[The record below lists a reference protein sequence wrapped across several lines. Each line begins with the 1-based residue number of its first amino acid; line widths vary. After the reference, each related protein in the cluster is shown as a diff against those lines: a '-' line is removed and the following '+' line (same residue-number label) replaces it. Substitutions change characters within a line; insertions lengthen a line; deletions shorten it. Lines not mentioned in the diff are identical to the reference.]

1 MKKMNL
7 RKLTLFSILI
17 VLATSSGLM
26 AQSKKKGTMQDKKVA
41 VDAKSADSRDSE
53 TVFAYVIMDLMG
65 KTGDYSATMMIPKSN
80 EFKMTSDQSIMAE
93 KNAARTASEKSFPT
107 EIDFLK
113 TMQDQG
119 LEMITATSEITTAGV
134 PYKRFYFKKEIKL
147 NK

>member
-1 MKKMNL
+1 MNL
-7 RKLTLFSILI
+7 RKLTLLSVLI
-17 VLATSSGLM
+17 VMATSSGLM

-41 VDAKSADSRDSE
+41 VDAKSADNSDNE
-53 TVFAYVIMDLMG
+53 TIFAYVIMDLMG
-65 KTGDYSATMMIPKSN
+65 KTGDYSAIMLISKSN
-80 EFKMTSDQSIMAE
+80 EYKMTSEQAVMAE
-93 KNAARTASEKSFPT
+93 KNAARAASEKNFPT